1 MAPAFAGGVQKSI
14 ALGAARDWLTRSCL
28 PPGPTQRPMHPSS
41 KGGGTTGGQ
50 APAQAL
56 MPGDARVEGCQRA
69 TLLLRDTDVS
79 CTGAIRLW
87 DCSEAVIY
95 CLAPCAV
102 TSLSN
107 CTDCTVVVGACAA
120 ALRLEHCERCTV
132 VAAAG
137 HVQLR
142 SCHGCSLHVF
152 TPRPVLILGDTRHC
166 RVGPHNTWYDALG
179 PHLARAG
186 LPTGA
191 AASSNRCFEALT
203 LHPPAR
209 MHLPAA
215 GGEAQHVVAEAG
227 KAAAAL
233 CGVTSLPPEEYAP
246 LVVPFSVT
254 SREGQAEAAPTSTGG
269 AAPSSPFG
277 LPPAYVSALEARLRR
292 VADVQGSVR
301 DAQLDEAK
309 RKELQAAIQGHFREW
324 LILTGNMRQVVDLSR
339 VATGGGHGV

>member
-1 MAPAFAGGVQKSI
+1 MLV
-14 ALGAARDWLTRSCL
+14 
-28 PPGPTQRPMHPSS
+28 
-41 KGGGTTGGQ
+41 
-50 APAQAL
+50 
-56 MPGDARVEGCQRA
+56 PGDARVEGCQRA

-79 CTGAIRLW
+79 GTGAIRLW

-152 TPRPVLILGDTRHC
+152 TPRPVLVLGDTRHC

-179 PHLARAG
+179 AHLARAG
-186 LPTGA
+186 LPVGA
-191 AASSNRCFEALT
+191 AASANRCFEAFT
-203 LHPPAR
+203 LHPPAH

-215 GGEAQHVVAEAG
+215 GGEALS
-227 KAAAAL
+227 AAAAGKSAAAAAQAGAAPDAAAPSGRATPVPGGVAITA

-246 LVVPFSVT
+246 LVVPFSVC
-254 SREGQAEAAPTSTGG
+254 SREGQAETAPTSTGG
-269 AAPSSPFG
+269 AAPGSPFS
-277 LPPAYVSALEARLRR
+277 LPPGYVAALEARLRR
-292 VADVQGSVR
+292 VADVQGAVR
-301 DAQLDEAK
+301 DAQLDESK

-324 LILTGNMRQVVDLSR
+324 LVVTGNMRQVVDLSR
-339 VATGGGHGV
+339 VATGGHGAGL

>member
-1 MAPAFAGGVQKSI
+1 MPNGKGPAAPGGN
-14 ALGAARDWLTRSCL
+14 
-28 PPGPTQRPMHPSS
+28 
-41 KGGGTTGGQ
+41 GQ
-50 APAQAL
+50 AQPQIL
-56 MPGDARVEGCQRA
+56 VPGDARVEGCQRV

-79 CTGAIRLW
+79 GTGAIRLW

-152 TPRPVLILGDTRHC
+152 TPRPVLVLGDTRHC

-179 PHLARAG
+179 AHLARAG
-186 LPTGA
+186 LPMGA
-191 AASSNRCFEALT
+191 AAAANRCFEAFT
-203 LHPPAR
+203 LHPPAH

-215 GGEAQHVVAEAG
+215 GASAQAG
-227 KAAAAL
+227 PDAAAASGRGAPVPGVVAITT

-246 LVVPFSVT
+246 LVVPFSVS
-254 SREGQAEAAPTSTGG
+254 SREGQTETAPTTTGG

-277 LPPAYVSALEARLRR
+277 LPPSYVAALEARLRR
-292 VADVQGSVR
+292 VADVQGAVR
-301 DAQLDEAK
+301 DAQLDEGK

-324 LILTGNMRQVVDLSR
+324 LLVTGNMRQVVDLSR